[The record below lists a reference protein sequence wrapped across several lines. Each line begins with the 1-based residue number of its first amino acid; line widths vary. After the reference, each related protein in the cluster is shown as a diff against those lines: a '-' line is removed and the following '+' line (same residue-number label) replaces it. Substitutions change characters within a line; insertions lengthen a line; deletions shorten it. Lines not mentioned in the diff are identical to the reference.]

1 MSDATARQKQ
11 AKAMLQDIVDQTET
25 ISADQVATQLL
36 ALQTA
41 LQASYQTTSMLSQ
54 MSLTKYL

>member
-1 MSDATARQKQ
+1 
-11 AKAMLQDIVDQTET
+11 MLQNLVDSAET
-25 ISADQVATQLL
+25 VSPDQVASQIL

-54 MSLTKYL
+54 LTLTKYLPV